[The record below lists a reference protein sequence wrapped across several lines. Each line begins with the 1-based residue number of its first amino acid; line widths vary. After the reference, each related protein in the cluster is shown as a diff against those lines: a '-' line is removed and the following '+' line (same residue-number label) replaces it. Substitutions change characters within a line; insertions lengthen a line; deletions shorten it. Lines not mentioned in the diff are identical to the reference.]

1 MPADGADRLITLR
14 RDIARMATARAGAS
28 QRPTDHSGPARQP
41 ALAPLFAAGH
51 AFGALHEILAAT
63 PPDLF
68 AAMGFAVDFAVAC
81 AQARPRA
88 GLVLIVEDFVVWE
101 AGMPYGL
108 GLVEAGVDPAR
119 LLILRTHDPKET
131 LVAMETA
138 LRSRAVAGV
147 LAESAVS
154 ARLYDLA
161 ASRRL
166 LLAARNGG
174 GAALL
179 LPTAFSGHAP
189 KLSSAATARFEIAR
203 APSRSLP
210 FGRTR
215 LPMPGRPAFAFR
227 LLKAPGG
234 LTEAAAWT
242 REHWR
247 EGVSGVPLGEAAY
260 HAFSFHPSAVPADR
274 PHSPA
279 RGEVCPAGD
288 TCREDLRLSA

>member
-1 MPADGADRLITLR
+1 MPADGADRLIALR
-14 RDIARMATARAGAS
+14 RDIARIAAGRDGAS
-28 QRPTDHSGPARQP
+28 QRPTGHSGPARQP

-63 PPDLF
+63 PSDLF
-68 AAMGFAVDFAVAC
+68 AAMGFAVDFVVAC
-81 AQARPRA
+81 AQVRPRA

-101 AGMPYGL
+101 AGMPYGP
-108 GLVEAGVDPAR
+108 GLADAGLDPGR

-138 LRSRAVAGV
+138 LRSSAVAGV
-147 LAESAVS
+147 LAESAMS

-161 ASRRL
+161 TSRRL
-166 LLAARNGG
+166 LLAARSGG

-179 LPTAFSGHAP
+179 LPTAFSGRAQ
-189 KLSSAATARFEIAR
+189 KLSSAATVRFEIAR
-203 APSRSLP
+203 TPSRSLP
-210 FGRTR
+210 FGRAR

-234 LTEAAAWT
+234 LTEAAART
-242 REHWR
+242 REQWQ
-247 EGVSGVPLGEAAY
+247 EGVSGVPLDEAAY

-274 PHSPA
+274 PDSQA
-279 RGEVCPAGD
+279 RGEFRPG
-288 TCREDLRLSA
+288 RGLRLSA